1 MEENFLYKYR
11 TFGKNT
17 DKIIKN
23 SSLFLSPIERFNDPF
38 DSKLSF
44 RQHYSEEEIR
54 KYWRKH
60 IKDNYDK
67 ASFHQLFNEAMS
79 KYGKNEA
86 FVKRQNF
93 FIEQEIAK
101 IGVLSLSKTCNS
113 ILMWSHYAHNHEGL
127 VFGFQPRKLN
137 FMGSCLSK
145 AVKVNYELTYDVLSY
160 TAKREVRETQYF
172 KMLTTKYEDWKYE
185 KEYRVIEIGFQGEE
199 AFFKD
204 ELKSIIFG
212 LKATKNDMDK
222 IIQLCQEN
230 SFSHVKF
237 KKAEA
242 VHGKFQLAI
251 KDL

>member
-1 MEENFLYKYR
+1 MKKVLVLAFAFASVVLMSCSK
-11 TFGKNT
+11 
-17 DKIIKN
+17 
-23 SSLFLSPIERFNDPF
+23 SND
-38 DSKLSF
+38 L
-44 RQHYSEEEIR
+44 
-54 KYWRKH
+54 
-60 IKDNYDK
+60 
-67 ASFHQLFNEAMS
+67 
-79 KYGKNEA
+79 
-86 FVKRQNF
+86 
-93 FIEQEIAK
+93 
-101 IGVLSLSKTCNS
+101 
-113 ILMWSHYAHNHEGL
+113 
-127 VFGFQPRKLN
+127 
-137 FMGSCLSK
+137 
-145 AVKVNYELTYDVLSY
+145 
-160 TAKREVRETQYF
+160 
-172 KMLTTKYEDWKYE
+172 TKYEDWKYE